1 MKSLKFAAETPET
14 FPLAADGITELHASR
29 LLLLLKHCGTKGK
42 IDGLTKLAKLDFFV
56 RYPEFFDRI
65 AEYLGKDI
73 QSTTRTIESAM
84 VRHHYGP
91 WDKRYYHVLPFL
103 KSRGLIKVQK
113 EGSAYRFSLTDLGIE
128 LANKL
133 AKTTEF
139 SAQVDQMKKVKALLG
154 SKTGNRI
161 KELIYEAFDEEVS
174 KKALGELIS

>member
-1 MKSLKFAAETPET
+1 MKSLKFAAETPES

-29 LLLLLKHCGTKGK
+29 LLLLLKQCGTKGK

-65 AEYLGKDI
+65 ASYLGKNI
-73 QSTTRTIESAM
+73 QSATGTVESAM

-103 KSRGLIKVQK
+103 KARGLIEVRK
-113 EGSAYRFSLTDLGIE
+113 EGGAYRFEITLLGLE
-128 LANKL
+128 CANKL
-133 AKTTEF
+133 AKKPEF
-139 SAQVDQMKKVKALLG
+139 ASQVEQMKRVKSLLG

-161 KELIYEAFDEEVS
+161 KELIYDAFDEEVR
-174 KKALGELIS
+174 KKALGDLIL